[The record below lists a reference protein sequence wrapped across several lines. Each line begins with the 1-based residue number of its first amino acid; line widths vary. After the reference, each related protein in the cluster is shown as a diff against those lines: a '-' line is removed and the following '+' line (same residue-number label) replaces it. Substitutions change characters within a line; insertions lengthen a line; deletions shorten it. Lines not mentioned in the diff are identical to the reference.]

1 VFKHATLFFSRGTPN
16 IATVIPAMDY
26 INKVL
31 TANADLSA
39 EFSSP
44 VKAALMMGKKTLD
57 RYYSITDMSD
67 VYRIAMG
74 VCL

>member
-1 VFKHATLFFSRGTPN
+1 
-16 IATVIPAMDY
+16 MDY

-31 TANADLSA
+31 AANADLSA

-57 RYYSITDMSD
+57 RYYDITNMSD

-74 VCL
+74 ASLST